1 MDFVMFL
8 LAAGLAQSVDCLT
21 AEREVAGSVSGA
33 RRILRVL
40 KWMRNEGTAFALAQF
55 KNYVYYM
62 AMSQKDWKQK
72 NSRIWLAK
80 IDFDRGLDFPI

>member
-1 MDFVMFL
+1 MFNFL
-8 LAAGLAQSVDCLT
+8 VPEQDPFDNSTWYWRV
-21 AEREVAGSVSGA
+21 
-33 RRILRVL
+33 ILDKYSIIVIII
-40 KWMRNEGTAFALAQF
+40 
-55 KNYVYYM
+55 YYYM